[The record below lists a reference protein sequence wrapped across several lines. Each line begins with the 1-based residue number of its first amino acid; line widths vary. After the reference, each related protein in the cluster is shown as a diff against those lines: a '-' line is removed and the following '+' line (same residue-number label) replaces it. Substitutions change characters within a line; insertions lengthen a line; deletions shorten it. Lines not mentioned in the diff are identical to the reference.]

1 MRALFVL
8 AVAALFALLLAGC
21 GAGSLLDTDIS
32 MDADLNAFRLEDTNP
47 MSKDLGTLHVYE
59 KQVDLTTKSVWN
71 QYRDRIDTFRAL
83 SLAVV
88 GTNNSGPNPASPVA
102 VPVSFYVSNSQIFT
116 YANIPTEGT
125 LVMTETIPAQVNF
138 SINPVMHDLT
148 PAAKLIVNDG
158 QFWAYAVTDVSRVNV
173 TASVATMGFKV
184 RVRVID

>member
-1 MRALFVL
+1 
-8 AVAALFALLLAGC
+8 
-21 GAGSLLDTDIS
+21 
-32 MDADLNAFRLEDTNP
+32 

-88 GTNNSGPNPASPVA
+88 GTNNSGLIPGSPVA
-102 VPVSFYVSNSQIFT
+102 VPVSFYVSNEQILT
-116 YANIPTEGT
+116 DANIPTEGT
-125 LVMTETIPAQVNF
+125 LVMTETIPAQVEF